1 MNKLGLKSIEFNDTL
16 NAFRTRLKQE
26 GRSEKDQKY
35 FPFHIEEFFAYL
47 ESKGIES
54 ISTNAQ
60 AKIDDFISYL
70 INHRKNKRTGLPIA
84 PTYIN
89 KYRDAILRLVEFL
102 TNSLSGESSIF
113 IEYLKP
119 DKSVKEVLSKEEID
133 SLFNSCNNTLSGI
146 TDKCLL
152 ALLYGCGMRKGEVH
166 SLEVSDIDFSKGLI
180 RLDQTKTKQE
190 RDVVMSPSVRRI
202 LEEYLYTARTLML
215 ANNTEETYVM
225 VTEQGRQMSLATIP
239 WRLNKMAERTQIEK
253 KLHAHLFRHS
263 IATHLLE
270 ELTLEEVAEFLGHK
284 CLDSTQI
291 YTHIANK

>member
-1 MNKLGLKSIEFNDTL
+1 MIKLELKSIEFNETL

-35 FPFHIEEFFAYL
+35 FPIHIEEFFGFL
-47 ESKGIES
+47 ESKGIDS
-54 ISTNAQ
+54 IKGNVQ
-60 AKIDDFISYL
+60 AKIDKYFMYL
-70 INHRKNKRTGLPIA
+70 KNERRNQKTGMPIA
-84 PTYIN
+84 PSYIN
-89 KYRDAILRLVEFL
+89 KHREAVLRLMEFI
-102 TNSLSGESSIF
+102 TEIPVSVSNIF

-119 DKSVKEVLSKEEID
+119 DKSVKEVLSKGEID
-133 SLFNSCNNTLSGI
+133 RLFASCDNTFSGI
-146 TDKCLL
+146 TDKCML

-166 SLEVSDIDFSKGLI
+166 TLEVSDIDFSKGLI
-180 RLDQTKTKQE
+180 RLDQTKTKHE

-202 LEEYLYTARTLML
+202 LEEYLYTARTMML
-215 ANNTEETYVM
+215 ADNTSETFVM
-225 VTEQGRQMSLATIP
+225 VTEQGNQMSLGTIP
-239 WRLNKMAERTQIEK
+239 FRLNKMAERVQLDK

-270 ELTLEEVAEFLGHK
+270 NLSLEEVAHFLGHK